1 MCSSLFPDL
10 NYLVVKPLPCLQM
23 NLFFDV
29 KRQITLTIV
38 GISRW
43 VLRVS
48 ALEMR
53 VVMDSFQPLRQKAR
67 VSTRQITQSLQQVL
81 PDHKYTL
88 LLFLL
93 SFFDCCIRT
102 FGHIIYV

>member
-1 MCSSLFPDL
+1 MCSCLVPDL
-10 NYLVVKPLPCLQM
+10 NYLVVNPLPWLQM

-29 KRQITLTIV
+29 KRQITLTII

-48 ALEMR
+48 ALER
-53 VVMDSFQPLRQKAR
+53 QVVMDSLQPIRQKAR
-67 VSTRQITQSLQQVL
+67 VSMRQITKSPKQVL